1 MTALEL
7 TEEDCVRNIVGDD
20 SLRTKAEDGRIITI
34 AEKNRIRTSR
44 RGQDQNYTAEGD
56 RI

>member
-20 SLRTKAEDGRIITI
+20 SLRTKAEDGRIRTI